1 MMTLTYIFGAVVLLG
16 LCIFVHE
23 LGHLLGGRMVG
34 IKAKVFSMGY
44 GKGFWRKK
52 YGDTTY
58 QITLIPF
65 GGYCQFYGEDPSET
79 RSGEGFEFLSA
90 HPLKRI
96 VTVAMGPIFNLIFGI
111 FLFYVMNLTGYTKE
125 TNRILIPSELTAGTY
140 ISPAYQSGLRSG
152 DRIISISGKEI
163 KAFSDIQTEVFF
175 SDGRELEIKVQREN
189 ETKTFNVTPSSES
202 GEGRYTLGVMPYTTG
217 ITLARVIKGSPAEL
231 SGLSGKDTILKINGE
246 TVHTPSELSDSL
258 QKGEGRE
265 ISVVYLKQGEE
276 KTANLKPVMTEM
288 FILTSPS
295 KNKNPESFAG
305 NEEFKQFIAQGQVRV
320 DGKPITA
327 YSDFLNDINR
337 AASAGHE
344 AIIDVNQTRYSGK
357 IEVKKKYMIGIEQM
371 GIVFETVTVKY
382 GPVDG
387 LVQSVIEPW
396 EFLVMN
402 IKGFG
407 MLFSGK
413 MDVRENLSGPIR
425 IAKIA
430 GDVLY
435 YRGISDYILL
445 MAKISVILMF
455 MNLLPIPAVDGSH
468 LVFYIIEAIR
478 GKPLNEKIMIKIQTF
493 GVVFLIVLGVFVI
506 INDITMLPFVQNFF
520 K

>member
-1 MMTLTYIFGAVVLLG
+1 MMTLSYIFGAVVLLG

-23 LGHLLGGRMVG
+23 LGHLLGGKMVG

-44 GKGFWRKK
+44 GKGFWKKK

-65 GGYCQFYGEDPSET
+65 GGYCQFYGDDPAEART
-79 RSGEGFEFLSA
+79 GEGFEFLSA

-96 VTVAMGPIFNLIFGI
+96 VTVVMGPVFNLIFGI
-111 FLFYVMNLTGYTKE
+111 FLFYVMNLAGYEKE
-125 TNRILIPSELTAGTY
+125 TNKILIPAEFTGGTY
-140 ISPAYQSGLRSG
+140 ISPAYQAGLRTG
-152 DRIISISGKEI
+152 DRITAIGGKEI
-163 KAFSDIQTEVFF
+163 KAFSDIQSEVFF
-175 SDGRELEIKVQREN
+175 SDGRELEVKVQRDKE
-189 ETKTFNVTPSSES
+189 EKTFNVKPSADS

-217 ITLARVIKGSPAEL
+217 ITLARVIKGSAAENG
-231 SGLSGKDTILKINGE
+231 GLSGKDIITKINGKN
-246 TVHTPSELSDSL
+246 VYTPSEISAAL
-258 QKGEGRE
+258 QDGDGRDV
-265 ISVVYLKQGEE
+265 SVAYLKKGEE
-276 KTANLKPVMTEM
+276 KTASIKPAMTEV
-288 FILTSPS
+288 FVITSS
-295 KNKNPESFAG
+295 GKNKTQDSFAG
-305 NEEFKQFIAQGQVRV
+305 NEEFKQLIDRGLVRV
-320 DGKPITA
+320 DGKPI
-327 YSDFLNDINR
+327 SDYTLFLNDVTR
-337 AASAGHE
+337 AVSAGRD
-344 AIIDVNQTRYSGK
+344 AIIDADKTRYSGQ
-357 IEVKKKYMIGIEQM
+357 IEIKKRYMIGIEQM
-371 GIVFETVTVKY
+371 GIVYEMVQVKY
-382 GPVDG
+382 GPVEG
-387 LVQSVIEPW
+387 FVQSVIEPW

-435 YRGISDYILL
+435 YRGISDFILL

-468 LVFYIIEAIR
+468 LVFYLIEAIR
-478 GKPLNEKIMIKIQTF
+478 GKPINEKVMIKIQTF

-506 INDITMLPFVQNFF
+506 INDITMLPFVQNLF